1 MDWCQPQ
8 EGHQILRR
16 AKRRSKTYRVHGRRY
31 LRQEKKSLQLCCL
44 STVAKGPC
52 SRGHAGLG
60 DEWEAIAKDT
70 RISITGC
77 GVWLHRSE
85 VRSSTR
91 VIIEWLTQRNICRSV
106 KWLARI
112 NAISEPSEAP
122 VQKKEYL
129 YYTPQAGKHNA
140 TYSSGFSIQDMPVA
154 SAIINPVDKAVI
166 VHDGTIKLR
175 GWAYSGGG
183 HWPERVEVSGD
194 GGSVWYETPYEGLSQ
209 KYYHAWRLWSF
220 DLPVDAEGWLELVVR
235 CWDNALNTQ
244 PTFVRSA
251 WYVFFR
257 FSSPLY
263 SPSATLGLTNRSF
276 LGTGISM

>member
-1 MDWCQPQ
+1 M
-8 EGHQILRR
+8 
-16 AKRRSKTYRVHGRRY
+16 AKS
-31 LRQEKKSLQLCCL
+31 
-44 STVAKGPC
+44 PC

-60 DEWEAIAKDT
+60 NEWEAIAKDT
-70 RISITGC
+70 WVSITGC
-77 GVWLHRSE
+77 GVWLHRGE
-85 VRSSTR
+85 VCLSSP
-91 VIIEWLTQRNICRSV
+91 VIIEWWTQIYACRSV

-112 NAISEPSEAP
+112 NAIAEPSEAP

-154 SAIINPVDKAVI
+154 SAIISPVDKAVI
-166 VHDGTIKLR
+166 VHDGIIKLR

-251 WYVFFR
+251 WYVFFC
-257 FSSPLY
+257 SSNPFHSQFVASVLING
-263 SPSATLGLTNRSF
+263 SH